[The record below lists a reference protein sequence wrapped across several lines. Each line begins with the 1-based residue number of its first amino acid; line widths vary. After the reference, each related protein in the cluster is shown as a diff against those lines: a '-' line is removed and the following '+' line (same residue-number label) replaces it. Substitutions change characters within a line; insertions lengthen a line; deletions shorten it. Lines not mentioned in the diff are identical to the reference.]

1 MPSGFIKIANQYFM
15 NTMYA
20 QIQAP
25 IQKKDASTAT
35 SVLDTSSQSES
46 LQRKA
51 DMASNAAQRAEI
63 PRQNNT
69 GMPDNLKAGIES
81 LSRFSMDDVRV
92 HYNSSK
98 PATVQALAYTQG
110 TDIHV
115 APGQEMHLP
124 HEAWHVAQ
132 QMAGRV
138 SPTINING
146 MPVND
151 NAALEHEADVMGE
164 KAVMLRKENVETK
177 SKNVPR
183 RALQLKPGDDID
195 MVCAADVWYRDLGGE
210 CKHVKGV
217 GYNNLSDKQTVLNTF
232 FDYDLIELGLGRYKK
247 TNEPGKCAEP
257 HAVANALKNIPKCNN
272 SMSLFYGEEI
282 IPDVSEY
289 LDIYVS
295 DSVVR
300 KKGDIKDFPK
310 TDNENVNTFSRCET
324 CAQWIGSDNH
334 VYPYYL
340 EITSTKNNLLEQ
352 TRNYSE
358 DKTKTL
364 EKFITYKERMIF
376 EEKTFHNVCFLTQ
389 AHTPLPCWLKNDKEI
404 QHIDEQK
411 GLRTIIKK
419 QLLKNRTCEII
430 NQAVNIVNNVTADS
444 DVQECSILS
453 SEYVIKI
460 TELKKALSLEHT
472 NEENKKKIK
481 NLSTKKKQIEDEI
494 KNLSMQKIQIIESS
508 KTIRSEIKN
517 KIKEEGKTVYST
529 IDQIAETE
537 KDLRHA
543 YDFIQQN
550 RKIGT
555 DEFSISEN
563 LGFTKK
569 YTEYILGILKKN
581 SLISPQKNRKERDL
595 ARKKARDR
603 KYSWD

>member
-1 MPSGFIKIANQYFM
+1 MQTYASQQVPAQKVPSHADF
-15 NTMYA
+15 
-20 QIQAP
+20 
-25 IQKKDASTAT
+25 
-35 SVLDTSSQSES
+35 VLDTSSQSES
-46 LQRKA
+46 LQRNA
-51 DMASNAAQRAEI
+51 NMANAAAQRAEA
-63 PRQNNT
+63 PRPNNT

-81 LSRFSMDDVRV
+81 LSGFSMDDVRV

-115 APGQEMHLP
+115 APGQEKHLP

-138 SPTINING
+138 SPTTNING

-177 SKNVPR
+177 SKNVPG

-195 MVCAADVWYRDLGGE
+195 MVCAADVWYRDLGGQ

-257 HAVANALKNIPKCNN
+257 HAVANALNNIPKCNN

-376 EEKTFHNVCFLTQ
+376 EEKTFHNVRFLTQ

-430 NQAVNIVNNVTADS
+430 NQAINIVRRVTADS
-444 DVQECSILS
+444 DVQECSIFS
-453 SEYVIKI
+453 SEYVEKI
-460 TELKKALSLEHT
+460 NELKNVLRQ
-472 NEENKKKIK
+472 EEANNQIQIQIK
-481 NLSTKKKQIEDEI
+481 NATDKNTKKQ
-494 KNLSMQKIQIIESS
+494 LSMQKEQIIKSS
-508 KTIRSEIKN
+508 KTIRSEIEN
-517 KIKEEGKTVYST
+517 KINKECKTVYST

-543 YDFIQQN
+543 YNFIQQN

-555 DEFSISEN
+555 DEFTISEN
-563 LGFTKK
+563 LGFTKE
-569 YTEYILGILKKN
+569 YTEYILGILAKKN
-581 SLISPQKNRKERDL
+581 LVTPPRNRKERDL

>member
-1 MPSGFIKIANQYFM
+1 MQTYASQQVPAQKVPSHADF
-15 NTMYA
+15 
-20 QIQAP
+20 
-25 IQKKDASTAT
+25 
-35 SVLDTSSQSES
+35 VLDTSSQSES
-46 LQRKA
+46 LQRNA
-51 DMASNAAQRAEI
+51 NMANAAAQRAEA
-63 PRQNNT
+63 PRPNNT

-81 LSRFSMDDVRV
+81 LSGFSMDDVRV

-115 APGQEMHLP
+115 APGQEKHLP

-138 SPTINING
+138 SPTTNING

-177 SKNVPR
+177 SKNVPG

-195 MVCAADVWYRDLGGE
+195 MVCAADVWYRDLGGQ

-257 HAVANALKNIPKCNN
+257 HAVANALNNIPKCNN

-376 EEKTFHNVCFLTQ
+376 EEKTFHNVRFLTQ

-430 NQAVNIVNNVTADS
+430 NQAINIVRRVTADS
-444 DVQECSILS
+444 DVQECSIFS
-453 SEYVIKI
+453 SEYVEKI
-460 TELKKALSLEHT
+460 NELKNVLRQ
-472 NEENKKKIK
+472 EEANNQIQIQIK
-481 NLSTKKKQIEDEI
+481 NATDKNTKKQ
-494 KNLSMQKIQIIESS
+494 LSMQKEQIIKSS
-508 KTIRSEIKN
+508 KTIRSEIEN
-517 KIKEEGKTVYST
+517 KINKECKTVYST

-543 YDFIQQN
+543 YNFIQQN

-555 DEFSISEN
+555 DEFTISEN
-563 LGFTKK
+563 LGFTKE
-569 YTEYILGILKKN
+569 YTEYILGILAKKN
-581 SLISPQKNRKERDL
+581 LITPPRNRKERDL

>member
-1 MPSGFIKIANQYFM
+1 MAN
-15 NTMYA
+15 A
-20 QIQAP
+20 
-25 IQKKDASTAT
+25 
-35 SVLDTSSQSES
+35 
-46 LQRKA
+46 
-51 DMASNAAQRAEI
+51 AAQRAEA
-63 PRQNNT
+63 PRPNNT

-81 LSRFSMDDVRV
+81 LSGFSMDDVRV

-115 APGQEMHLP
+115 APGQEKHLP

-138 SPTINING
+138 SPTTNING

-177 SKNVPR
+177 SKNVPG

-195 MVCAADVWYRDLGGE
+195 MVCAADVWYRDLGGQ

-257 HAVANALKNIPKCNN
+257 HAVANALNNIPKCNN

-376 EEKTFHNVCFLTQ
+376 EEKTFHNVRFLTQ

-430 NQAVNIVNNVTADS
+430 NQAINIVRRVTADS
-444 DVQECSILS
+444 DVQECSIFS
-453 SEYVIKI
+453 SEYVEKI
-460 TELKKALSLEHT
+460 NELKNVLRQ
-472 NEENKKKIK
+472 EEANNQIQIQIK
-481 NLSTKKKQIEDEI
+481 NATDKNTKKQ
-494 KNLSMQKIQIIESS
+494 LSMQKEQIIKSS
-508 KTIRSEIKN
+508 KTIRSEIEN
-517 KIKEEGKTVYST
+517 KINKECKTVYST

-543 YDFIQQN
+543 YNFIQQN

-555 DEFSISEN
+555 DEFTISEN
-563 LGFTKK
+563 LGFTKE
-569 YTEYILGILKKN
+569 YTEYILGILAKKN
-581 SLISPQKNRKERDL
+581 LITPPRNRKERDL